1 MRKLTPGKPTP
12 IKKKEDMTYGEYYKQ
27 EAEKKNVAAGLA
39 STTEELLRLQNEA
52 RRIRNEKLF
61 IPSSKTKKAS
71 TLKTVADQPR
81 ELIKRSTSRSAE
93 ASKPKLK
100 GLIDKAM
107 TKYKKTNKVGM
118 GGRSVSKE
126 KGLFTRTVDGK
137 DQMVREKT
145 KTVTRGNGTVKKT
158 VTKGKGVMGSNI
170 GRYKDV
176 KKFK

>member
-1 MRKLTPGKPTP
+1 MRKLKPGKPTP
-12 IKKKEDMTYGEYYKQ
+12 IKKKEDMTYGEYYRDEVPRILK
-27 EAEKKNVAAGLA
+27 AAGL
-39 STTEELLRLQNEA
+39 SKEVK
-52 RRIRNEKLF
+52 RIQDEKLF
-61 IPSSKTKKAS
+61 IPSLKTKKAS

-81 ELIKRSTSRSAE
+81 GIVKRNTSRSSSSME
-93 ASKPKLK
+93 EKPYFNR
-100 GLIDKAM
+100 LIDKAM

-126 KGLFTRTVDGK
+126 KGLLTRTVDGK